1 MLTLFEIDKTS
12 FDHKF
17 RRHLLPSG
25 TEYLLET
32 PEVDEFL
39 DLCVEILEDETN
51 IEKHKPR
58 LQQLLKNENVIKYI
72 AAAAKSTVLNVQGAF
87 YGGIIGGL
95 IAGLKVLNL
104 LLPPWFPIVG
114 LAVGILGA
122 FVTSKITDRAFKR
135 LPANITK
142 ILVADLKK

>member
-39 DLCVEILEDETN
+39 DLCVEILEDETK

-104 LLPPWFPIVG
+104 LLPP
-114 LAVGILGA
+114 
-122 FVTSKITDRAFKR
+122 
-135 LPANITK
+135 
-142 ILVADLKK
+142 